1 MDLTGKRVLITAAGQ
16 GIGFTTARLFAAA
29 GAEVIASD
37 INLERLQGSAGIR
50 ALTLNV
56 TDPAAIAAAAEAI
69 GPIDVLFNCAGVVHS
84 GSILDCSEDQ
94 WAFALDL
101 NVTAMYRMIR
111 AFLPGMLARG
121 KGSIINMSSVASS
134 VKGVPNRF
142 AYSASKAAVIGLTRS
157 VAADYVTQ
165 GIRCNAICPGTV
177 ESPSLRQR
185 IAEQAREQGAASKR
199 CIRRSSPVS
208 RSGASAPP
216 RKSPNWRCIWPL
228 TPVHTPPARCRSSTA
243 AGATEGM
250 GPQAVAL
257 AILSLGSARTPHVLR
272 VRSGSARCPHPNCLR
287 SRHLGP
293 IPPAYFERGRHETF
307 TLRATR
313 ARAPRHVGYARPPAR
328 FVAAYCRRGGA
339 ALLPAS
345 LAKLRALDSAT
356 LPLVEGQPRIGA
368 CVGGIG
374 KFICIGL
381 NYADHAAET
390 GAAIPEEPV
399 VFNKWTSAVIGPYD
413 RVEIPRGSQKTD
425 WEVELGVVIGLGGRY
440 ISEADAMRHV
450 AGYCVINDVSER
462 EYQIERGGTWD
473 KGKGCDTF
481 GPIGPWLV
489 TADEIADPHSLN
501 LWLEVDGKRYQDGN
515 TSTMI
520 FRIPQIVSYLSRFM
534 SLQPG
539 DVISTGTPPGVGM
552 GQKPQ
557 PIYLRAGQTMRLGIE
572 GLGEQR
578 QQTVQA

>member
-1 MDLTGKRVLITAAGQ
+1 MKLLRYGEPGQ
-16 GIGFTTARLFAAA
+16 
-29 GAEVIASD
+29 
-37 INLERLQGSAGIR
+37 ER
-50 ALTLNV
+50 
-56 TDPAAIAAAAEAI
+56 
-69 GPIDVLFNCAGVVHS
+69 
-84 GSILDCSEDQ
+84 
-94 WAFALDL
+94 
-101 NVTAMYRMIR
+101 
-111 AFLPGMLARG
+111 PGMLDAQGRLRDL
-121 KGSIINMSSVASS
+121 SQHI
-134 VKGVPNRF
+134 
-142 AYSASKAAVIGLTRS
+142 
-157 VAADYVTQ
+157 ADV
-165 GIRCNAICPGTV
+165 
-177 ESPSLRQR
+177 
-185 IAEQAREQGAASKR
+185 
-199 CIRRSSPVS
+199 
-208 RSGASAPP
+208 
-216 RKSPNWRCIWPL
+216 
-228 TPVHTPPARCRSSTA
+228 
-243 AGATEGM
+243 
-250 GPQAVAL
+250 
-257 AILSLGSARTPHVLR
+257 
-272 VRSGSARCPHPNCLR
+272 
-287 SRHLGP
+287 
-293 IPPAYFERGRHETF
+293 
-307 TLRATR
+307 
-313 ARAPRHVGYARPPAR
+313 
-328 FVAAYCRRGGA
+328 GGA
-339 ALLPAS
+339 ALLPAL
-345 LAKLRALDSAT
+345 LAKLRALDSAA

-399 VFNKWTSAVIGPYD
+399 VFNKWTSAVVGPYD